1 MISVPPGT
9 VVVFA
14 DLGCAWA
21 HAAMYGLHEAR
32 ERLGLEGSISFDI
45 RAFPLE
51 LHNSRPTPK
60 WVLDAEVPVVGGAA
74 PKAGWAIWH
83 NALYRYPVTMLP
95 AMEAVYAVKAQ
106 DVGVSDRFDRALRV
120 AFFRDSVCISM
131 HEEIVSIG
139 ATIQGLDADRLA
151 GDLRKG
157 TFRQKVFDDYEI
169 SKSHEVKGSPHVF
182 SPDGTDVQNPGV
194 EMTWDDPKN
203 GFPVI
208 HSYDVSVYDD
218 ILIRAKG

>member
-1 MISVPPGT
+1 MVEVASGT
-9 VVVFA
+9 IVVFA
-14 DLGCAWA
+14 DPGCAWA

-32 ERLGLEGSISFDI
+32 QRLGLEAVSFDI

-60 WVLDAEVPVVGGAA
+60 WILDAEVPVVGGAA
-74 PKAGWAIWH
+74 PKAGWAVWH

-95 AMEAVYAVKAQ
+95 AMEAVHAVKDQ
-106 DVGVSDRFDRALRV
+106 DLGVSDRFDRALRI
-120 AFFRDSVCISM
+120 AFFRESRCISM

-139 ATIQGLDADRLA
+139 SSIQGLDPDRLDR
-151 GDLRKG
+151 DLQEG
-157 TFRQKVFDDYEI
+157 TYRRKVFDDFES
-169 SKSHEVKGSPHVF
+169 SKSDEVKGSPHVF
-182 SPDGTDVQNPGV
+182 LPDGTDFHNPGID
-194 EMTWDDPKN
+194 MSWDDPKN

-218 ILIRAKG
+218 ILVRAKV